1 MTKKEYLLNKIM
13 EEAAEVIV
21 IAAKYKSFGPDSFSP
36 FDETKTTN
44 KTNLGRELVDLM
56 AVVQM
61 AGQAGLMHDLTP
73 SEWERQSNEKIEKV
87 EKYMQ
92 SSRDCGI
99 LEKEEAA
106 AATTD

>member
-56 AVVQM
+56 AVIQM
-61 AGQAGLMHDLTP
+61 AGQEGMMHDLSP
-73 SEWERQSNEKIEKV
+73 KDWEAQVNAKIEKV
-87 EKYMQ
+87 EKYMEA
-92 SSRDCGI
+92 SRECGI
-99 LEKEEAA
+99 LEKESTVV
-106 AATTD
+106 ATD

>member
-56 AVVQM
+56 AVIQM
-61 AGQAGLMHDLTP
+61 AGQEGMMHDLSP
-73 SEWERQSNEKIEKV
+73 KDWEAQVNAKIEKV
-87 EKYMQ
+87 EKYMEA
-92 SSRDCGI
+92 SRECGI
-99 LEKEEAA
+99 LEKESAVV
-106 AATTD
+106 ATD